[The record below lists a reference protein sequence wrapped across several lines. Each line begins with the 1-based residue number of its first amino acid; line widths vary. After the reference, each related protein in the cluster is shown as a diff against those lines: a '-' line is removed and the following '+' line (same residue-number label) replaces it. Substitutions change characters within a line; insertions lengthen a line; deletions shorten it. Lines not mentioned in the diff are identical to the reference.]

1 MVPDLDF
8 SIILQRWPEFWAGT
22 QATVTYSGISLIL
35 ASVIGLLVALARMSR
50 LAPLR
55 WIARGYIDF
64 VRGTPALV
72 QIFFVYF
79 ALPAIGVNLS
89 APVAAVIALG
99 INSGGY
105 LAEIVRGGIVSV
117 DRGQGE
123 AARSLGMS
131 KGESMRRIIL
141 PQAVLRVVPAAAGEF
156 TNLVKGT
163 SLLSTIS
170 VMELTRVAQVV
181 VGVTF
186 RPIEAYIAIAIIYFF
201 LNAVIAQGA
210 IWLERSLMRR
220 QGLSDA

>member
-1 MVPDLDF
+1 MPALDF
-8 SIILQRWPEFWAGT
+8 TVVFHRWPEFWAGT
-22 QATVTYSGISLIL
+22 QATIIYSAISLCL
-35 ASVIGLLVALARMSR
+35 AVAIGLVVALARMSFF
-50 LAPLR
+50 APFR

-79 ALPAIGVNLS
+79 GLPTIGINLA
-89 APVAAVIALG
+89 APVAAVIALA

-105 LAEIVRGGIVSV
+105 LAEIFRGGIVSV
-117 DRGQGE
+117 EKGQGE

-131 KGESMRRIIL
+131 SGQALRRIIL
-141 PQAVLRVVPAAAGEF
+141 PQAALRVIPATAGEF

-170 VMELTRVAQVV
+170 VMELTRVAQVI

-186 RPIEAYIAIAIIYFF
+186 RPIEAYIAIAVVYFI

-210 IWLERSLMRR
+210 IWLERSLMRH
-220 QGLSDA
+220 QGLTDG

>member
-1 MVPDLDF
+1 MQGLDF
-8 SIILQRWPEFWAGT
+8 SVVLNRWPEFLVGT
-22 QATVTYSGISLIL
+22 QATITYSGISLIL

-55 WIARGYIDF
+55 WLARGYVDF

-72 QIFFVYF
+72 QIFFIYF
-79 ALPAIGVNLS
+79 GLPVVGINLS
-89 APVAAVIALG
+89 APVAAVIALS

-105 LAEIVRGGIVSV
+105 LAEIFRGGIMSV
-117 DRGQGE
+117 DRGQSE

-131 KGESMRRIIL
+131 GSEAMRRIIL

-170 VMELTRVAQVV
+170 VMELTRVAQVI

-186 RPIEAYIAIAIIYFF
+186 RPIEAYIAIAVIYFI
-201 LNAVIAQGA
+201 LNAVVAQGA
-210 IWLERSLMRR
+210 ILLERHLMRR
-220 QGLSDA
+220 EGLSDV

>member
-1 MVPDLDF
+1 MPGLDF
-8 SIILQRWPEFWAGT
+8 SVVLQRWPEFWAGT
-22 QATVTYSGISLIL
+22 QATITYSGISLIF
-35 ASVIGLLVALARMSR
+35 AIVIGLLVALARMSR
-50 LAPLR
+50 HTPLR
-55 WIARGYIDF
+55 WLSRGYVDF

-79 ALPAIGVNLS
+79 GLPAIGINLT
-89 APVAAVIALG
+89 APVAAVIALA

-105 LAEIVRGGIVSV
+105 LAEIFRSGIVSV
-117 DRGQGE
+117 DKGQSE

-131 KGESMRRIIL
+131 KGEALRRIIL

-170 VMELTRVAQVV
+170 VMELTRVAQVI

-186 RPIEAYIAIAIIYFF
+186 RPIEAYIAIAVIYFI
-201 LNAVIAQGA
+201 LNAFIAQGA

-220 QGLSDA
+220 QGLSDV